1 MVNKTD
7 GALRDKF
14 DVVHDLNDKLDS
26 LLNRSDIDQ
35 EIIKMGSY
43 NLQPTQLLYTTS
55 SLLSF

>member
-43 NLQPTQLLYTTS
+43 NL
-55 SLLSF
+55 

>member
-14 DVVHDLNDKLDS
+14 DIVHDLNDKLDS

-35 EIIKMGSY
+35 EIIKMRSY
-43 NLQPTQLLYTTS
+43 NL
-55 SLLSF
+55 